1 MWEVDAVNGEDR
13 INKKKLK
20 KQYQDLASK
29 IRKLWKTY
37 MNVDN
42 GLCAR
47 KQWQTWR
54 RSCQSWI

>member
-42 GLCAR
+42 GLRA
-47 KQWQTWR
+47 
-54 RSCQSWI
+54 